1 MRRVGCSTAT
11 GLFPKTWQF
20 EFMTEDTP
28 ESEPPGLRMQCM
40 EVWGGN
46 ESATREVELTGL
58 DAWVYCQP
66 HLNSRSGGDVYYLS
80 SCASGRI
87 SRLLIAD
94 VAGHGTDAGQIARTL
109 RDLMRRNINY
119 INQTRLVEAI
129 NGQFERRLS
138 GGRFATALVS
148 TYFCPTQS
156 LFLSTAGH
164 PWPVHFDSAT
174 GVWGALP
181 ESPAGKR
188 DGPLQDL
195 PFGVIEGVRYRQVQL
210 KIPPHDMVLCFSD
223 GLIEYPCE
231 RDDGV
236 TQLGTVGLLQALN
249 SLGPLPPGQIIPEL
263 LQLVTGNLS
272 VASRADDLTLVLL
285 RPNGTPVPLENSL
298 GAPWRLLKELFRRPA
313 E

>member
-1 MRRVGCSTAT
+1 MPSN
-11 GLFPKTWQF
+11 L
-20 EFMTEDTP
+20 P
-28 ESEPPGLRMQCM
+28 EPDPSELRMQCM

-66 HLNSRSGGDVYYLS
+66 HLNSRTGGDVYYLS

-94 VAGHGTDAGQIARTL
+94 VAGHGDDAGKTARAL
-109 RDLMRRNINY
+109 RELMRRNINY

-129 NGQFERRLS
+129 NGQFAQGVS

-174 GVWGALP
+174 GLWRELP
-181 ESPAGKR
+181 DSPSGER

-195 PFGVIEGVRYRQVQL
+195 PFGVIEQVSYRQVQL
-210 KIPPHDMVLCFSD
+210 KIVPHDLVLCFSD
-223 GLIEYPCE
+223 GLIELPCPN
-231 RDDGV
+231 RKPTGL
-236 TQLGTVGLLQALN
+236 LGTDGLLEVLN

-263 LQLVTGNLS
+263 LQQVTGNLAT
-272 VASRADDLTLVLL
+272 ASHSDDLTLVLL
-285 RPNGTPVPLENSL
+285 RPNGASVPLENSL
-298 GAPWRLLKELFRRPA
+298 GAPWRLLRELFRKPA
-313 E
+313 D